1 MVRSCVGSATGQSQI
16 TEGSAPVSDEL
27 GGVGL
32 SSIQRKIHS
41 DVAAQGWSWIWVF
54 DPDGERPP
62 FAYSIGF
69 GSSFDHPEVIVA
81 GLPEETSESVL
92 SSVQAMLA
100 EGVTYGDG
108 DTSGDILEGFDVQ
121 FREIPQ
127 DLLISSLAQASVFY
141 GDRPFAALQ
150 LVWPDRDGNFPGGK
164 YAPAWLSDRQA
175 LSL

>member
-1 MVRSCVGSATGQSQI
+1 M
-16 TEGSAPVSDEL
+16 SDEL

-54 DPDGERPP
+54 DPAAERPP

-69 GSSFDHPEVIVA
+69 GSSFDHPEVVVA
-81 GLPEETSESVL
+81 GLPEEPSESVL

-100 EGVTYGDG
+100 EGIAYGDG

-121 FREIPQ
+121 FWTIPQ
-127 DLLISSLAQASVFY
+127 DILISNLAQAALFY
-141 GDRPFAALQ
+141 GEKSFTALQ
-150 LVWPDRDGNFPGGK
+150 LFWPDRDGNLPGGEH
-164 YAPAWLSDRQA
+164 APAWLSDRQA
-175 LSL
+175 LSM

>member
-1 MVRSCVGSATGQSQI
+1 M
-16 TEGSAPVSDEL
+16 SDEL

-54 DPDGERPP
+54 DPAAERPP
-62 FAYSIGF
+62 FTYSIGF
-69 GSSFDHPEVIVA
+69 GSSFDHPEVVVA
-81 GLPEETSESVL
+81 GLPEETSGSVL
-92 SSVQAMLA
+92 SSVHAMLA
-100 EGVTYGDG
+100 EGNAYGDG

-121 FREIPQ
+121 FRAIPQ
-127 DLLISSLAQASVFY
+127 GLLTSSLAQASVFY
-141 GDRPFAALQ
+141 GERPFSALQ
-150 LVWPDRDGNFPGGK
+150 LVWPDGDGNFPGGE